1 MENRNFL
8 VLDGG
13 LGSALI
19 RAGFDIDEDP
29 LWGGKVLIEN
39 PDAVKTIHKSFLLS
53 GANVVITNTYQ
64 VTIEGLCQHYGLN
77 QSEAVSVIYKAV
89 KIARDACDEVHSTN
103 VGCQEKLLVAGSVG
117 PYGACLH
124 DRSEYT
130 GDYVDSMTIQE
141 LMDWHRPRID
151 ALLQAGVD
159 ILAMETIPAQKE
171 AEALVQLLKEF
182 PTAKAWLTL
191 SCRDGSH
198 TCRGEMFS
206 DVVQNV
212 VRQSTQSLLQ
222 SIKGKVDLPF
232 VVYPNSG
239 EMLKDGTGLLSDE
252 ARGHSKDTRS
262 SGQASMTSQ
271 ALFKGYLQLYRS
283 VLTRLRHF
291 STFSGN
297 AALKLAQGV
306 LRAQRMK
313 KNYTKPTYISL

>member
-1 MENRNFL
+1 M
-8 VLDGG
+8 
-13 LGSALI
+13 
-19 RAGFDIDEDP
+19 
-29 LWGGKVLIEN
+29 
-39 PDAVKTIHKSFLLS
+39 
-53 GANVVITNTYQ
+53 
-64 VTIEGLCQHYGLN
+64 
-77 QSEAVSVIYKAV
+77 SVIYKAV
-89 KIARDACDEVHSTN
+89 KIARDACDEVRSTN

-191 SCRDGSH
+191 SCRDGRH
-198 TCRGEMFS
+198 TCHGEMFS

-212 VRQSTQSLLQ
+212 VRQSTQPLLQ

-239 EMLKDGTGLLSDE
+239 EMLKDGTGLLSDK

-271 ALFKGYLQLYRS
+271 AIFEGYLQLYRS
-283 VLTRLRHF
+283 VLTRLRHC

-306 LRAQRMK
+306 LRAQRRK
-313 KNYTKPTYISL
+313 KTIQNLRTFPYNIRQKLIGYGVFTLPQSCKLNVC